1 MWPHRH
7 QPTRLSCPW
16 VWGKAKEFA
25 FLTRFQMMPMLLV
38 WELFFSKSIF
48 IWGIVDVLV
57 FAVHQS
63 ESVIH
68 IHMSTHLYRFYSHIG
83 YYRVLSRVGSCFL
96 GTDSLV
102 VIKDMILLWTS
113 WLYFFVRIGQR
124 LLTLWNEILISCWAL
139 RILTKTN
146 CRQTDWA
153 FLINSSLP
161 LTTTKILHMK
171 INQSSLCFDIKERH

>member
-1 MWPHRH
+1 
-7 QPTRLSCPW
+7 
-16 VWGKAKEFA
+16 
-25 FLTRFQMMPMLLV
+25 MLLV

-68 IHMSTHLYRFYSHIG
+68 KHISTHLYRFYSHIG
-83 YYRVLSRVGSCFL
+83 HYRVLSRVGSCFL

-139 RILTKTN
+139 WILAKTN
-146 CRQTDWA
+146 CRLSDWA

-161 LTTTKILHMK
+161 LTTTTKRLAHE
-171 INQSSLCFDIKERH
+171 NQSKFLMFRYKRKTLQFNSVT